1 MISLQTSAPS
11 PSMRGVSI
19 DGSRPEPLFSA
30 AEMRRRRDDF
40 RAELN
45 RRDLSCAFVYG
56 ANRSGSAV
64 SWLTEWPVTRE
75 ALLIVGPGEA
85 DDVLLV
91 SFYNHLPQA
100 RRLSRVPV
108 EWAGRN
114 AITTAL
120 ERLDS
125 GGERPARVG
134 VVGALPFWH
143 YQALADRVA
152 EVVDLN
158 SAYTAMRLVKSAEE
172 VAALRKAA
180 ALTDA
185 AVRALERALREDATE
200 HELVADMELSYVAAG
215 GMHHIHYLGVTGMDS
230 PSLCVPAQ
238 WPTSRRIRRRDVITC
253 EVSVAVA
260 PEYAGQLLRTFTVGA
275 APTALYARLHA
286 VAEDAFDA
294 IRARL
299 VPGTHA
305 RELAAA
311 GAAIEAT
318 GYTAIDDLVHGFGGG
333 YLPPVIGGPGR
344 PLGPAPDFVLAAGMT
359 VVVQPNVVTRDL
371 SAGVQT
377 GELLLVTDSGAQ
389 RLHDYPHGL
398 HQVG

>member
-1 MISLQTSAPS
+1 M
-11 PSMRGVSI
+11 
-19 DGSRPEPLFSA
+19 FSA
-30 AEMRRRRDDF
+30 AEMRRRREDF
-40 RAELN
+40 RAELS
-45 RRDLSCAFVYG
+45 RRDLPFAFVYG

-64 SWLTEWPVTRE
+64 SWLTGWPVTRE

-100 RRLSRVPV
+100 RRQSQVRV
-108 EWAGRN
+108 EWAGQN

-120 ERLDS
+120 EQLHS
-125 GGERPARVG
+125 GGGRPARVG
-134 VVGALPFWH
+134 VVGPLPFWH
-143 YQALADRVA
+143 YRALAGQVA

-158 SAYTAMRLVKSAEE
+158 PAYTAMRLVKSEE
-172 VAALRKAA
+172 EMAALRKAA

-185 AVRALERALREDATE
+185 AVRALERGLREGATE
-200 HELVADMELSYVAAG
+200 HELVAEIERSYVAAG
-215 GMHHIHYLGVTGMDS
+215 GMHHIHYLGVTQMDS

-238 WPTSRRIRRRDVITC
+238 WPTWRRIRRGDVVTC
-253 EVSVAVA
+253 EISVAVA

-275 APTALYARLHA
+275 APTPLYARLHA
-286 VAEDAFDA
+286 VAEDAFDM
-294 IRARL
+294 IRERL

-311 GAAIEAT
+311 GAVIE
-318 GYTAIDDLVHGFGGG
+318 TAGCTAVDDLVHGFGGG
-333 YLPPVIGGPGR
+333 YLPPVIDGPDR
-344 PLGPAPDFVLAAGMT
+344 PLGSVPDLVLAAGMT

-371 SAGVQT
+371 DAGVQT
-377 GELLLVTDSGAQ
+377 GELMLVTDGGAQ
-389 RLHDYPHGL
+389 RLHDYPYGL